1 MLGVH
6 AVMEN
11 AVYRL
16 LAIRRRPGRECCVK
30 GDENAEARD
39 QLHHGTTFIL

>member
-11 AVYRL
+11 AVGKL
-16 LAIRRRPGRECCVK
+16 LAIRRRPGKECGVI